1 METIE
6 VQFKGERREY
16 FINSGDIQFELGD
29 YLIVEVDRGEDMGR
43 AVQRNV
49 TPDHKKTENK
59 KVELGDVR
67 RKATQDEINR
77 LESITYRE
85 MEALQVCHR
94 KVEEHGLNMKLVD
107 AEWQFDGNKVSFYFT
122 AEKRV
127 DFRQLVKDLASIFKT
142 RIELKQIGVRDEA
155 RRLGGC
161 GRCGYRLCCTTFL
174 GDFEPVTLRAAK
186 EQRLPLNPAQI
197 SGICGRLMCCLMFE
211 RDFYKSQSRK
221 FPREGKDYENNRGA
235 RERISGVD
243 IFNET
248 VEVRN
253 AEGVRRKIPLSEFNR
268 SYLECGCRQ
277 GQGGACFHQHQ
288 DEAAEQEPELD
299 DGGGREEL

>member
-1 METIE
+1 MEMIE

-16 FINSGDIQFELGD
+16 FINRANVQFELGD

-43 AVQRNV
+43 AVQRDV
-49 TPDHKKTENK
+49 TPDRKKTENRK
-59 KVELGDVR
+59 SDFGEVR
-67 RKATQDEINR
+67 RRASQDEINR

-85 MEALQVCHR
+85 MEALQICHH

-211 RDFYKSQSRK
+211 RDFYKSQSKK
-221 FPREGKDYENNRGA
+221 FPREGKDYENCRGA
-235 RERISGVD
+235 RERVSGVD

-268 SYLECGCRQ
+268 SYQECGCRPGSGTFCRPCQ
-277 GQGGACFHQHQ
+277 PKEEGE
-288 DEAAEQEPELD
+288 EAEENLDRPE
-299 DGGGREEL
+299 